1 MFFIK
6 KLFKKKEYNIK
17 SIEMSEEIKENI
29 YVWHKSERIGKIVVE
44 KETKDGWTYFTDG
57 SRINPKL
64 KAEFLSQATSME
76 DAEGISKIL
85 SPGGLNIA
93 PEMKVGEPKKEV
105 QKEKEVKK
113 SEMNDFDPDEIMV
126 NVLEKLSKKNRTKFD
141 ISLNVSIPSKTI
153 VKALELDVE
162 EDELRRGLVKLVKK
176 QINNIESQLNEEVEN
191 FIQNKYYESTTKKKS
206 V

>member
-64 KAEFLSQATSME
+64 KKEFLSQATSME

-85 SPGGLNIA
+85 SPAGLNVA
-93 PEMKVGEPKKEV
+93 PKMKVEEPKKEV
-105 QKEKEVKK
+105 QKKEVQK
-113 SEMNDFDPDEIMV
+113 SEMNVFDPDEIMV

>member
-44 KETKDGWTYFTDG
+44 KETK
-57 SRINPKL
+57 
-64 KAEFLSQATSME
+64 
-76 DAEGISKIL
+76 
-85 SPGGLNIA
+85 
-93 PEMKVGEPKKEV
+93 
-105 QKEKEVKK
+105 KEKEVKK

-176 QINNIESQLNEEVEN
+176 QINNIYFV
-191 FIQNKYYESTTKKKS
+191 
-206 V
+206 